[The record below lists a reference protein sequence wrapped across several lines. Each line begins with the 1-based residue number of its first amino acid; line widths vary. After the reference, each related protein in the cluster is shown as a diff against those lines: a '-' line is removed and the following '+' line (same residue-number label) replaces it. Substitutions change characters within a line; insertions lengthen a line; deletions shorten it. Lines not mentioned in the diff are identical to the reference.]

1 MLFKKNFIP
10 IVFGCSNNY
19 VPYLYVTIISLLDHI
34 SNKNFYELNILNS
47 DIQEFSKSNILKL
60 VENKKNVKVNF
71 IDVSQICVEKQQY
84 FDLFKKANNV
94 TSNHNLVAFYFIFIP
109 EFFAKYEKVLYL
121 DADLVILSD
130 VAELYK
136 QDLHDNVLGGIL
148 DFQIISAAKS
158 NAICRNTRLD
168 TYFSD
173 ILKLDYTK
181 YVNMGVFLVNVTKM
195 KNMNFLDKAL
205 NLIKTTP
212 IFYADQD
219 VYNTICNDSV
229 EILSPKWN
237 YQSIFDNRAFLKVS
251 GENTYQD
258 YFSDFT
264 VPNILHYASKQKI
277 PDLKSFFE
285 VMFWKYARKTPYY
298 EALLDMRILEIKYV
312 KK

>member
-1 MLFKKNFIP
+1 M
-10 IVFGCSNNY
+10 
-19 VPYLYVTIISLLDHI
+19 
-34 SNKNFYELNILNS
+34 
-47 DIQEFSKSNILKL
+47 
-60 VENKKNVKVNF
+60 
-71 IDVSQICVEKQQY
+71 
-84 FDLFKKANNV
+84 
-94 TSNHNLVAFYFIFIP
+94 AFYSIFIP

-148 DFQIISAAKS
+148 DFQIISAVKS

-181 YVNMGVFLVNVTKM
+181 YVNTGVFLVNVTKM

-212 IFYADQD
+212 IFYPDQD

-237 YQSIFDNRAFLKVS
+237 YQAIFDNRAFLKVS

>member
-1 MLFKKNFIP
+1 M
-10 IVFGCSNNY
+10 
-19 VPYLYVTIISLLDHI
+19 
-34 SNKNFYELNILNS
+34 
-47 DIQEFSKSNILKL
+47 SKI
-60 VENKKNVKVNF
+60 KKNVKVNF

-84 FDLFKKANNV
+84 FDLFKKTNNV
-94 TSNHNLVAFYFIFIP
+94 TSNHNLVAFYSIFIP

-181 YVNMGVFLVNVTKM
+181 YVNTGVFLVNVTKM

-212 IFYADQD
+212 IFYPDQN